1 MHILT
6 DTREQEPF
14 PFAGTRPA
22 AEYLTWSFLRQ
33 YLEGARRRLKAI
45 TRAHGED

>member
-14 PFAGTRPA
+14 PFAGERYA
-22 AEYLTWSFLRQ
+22 WSFLRQ
-33 YLEGARRRLKAI
+33 YLEGARRRLKAVVK
-45 TRAHGED
+45 AHGED